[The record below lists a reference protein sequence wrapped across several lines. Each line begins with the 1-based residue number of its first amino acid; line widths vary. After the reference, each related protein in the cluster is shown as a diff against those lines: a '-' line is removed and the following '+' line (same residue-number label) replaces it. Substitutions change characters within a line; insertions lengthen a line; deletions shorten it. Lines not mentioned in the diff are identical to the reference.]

1 MIDSHCHLTDERI
14 DTKKTIENM
23 KADGLTAL
31 VTIGYDMDT
40 SRQCLEIAKNNQN
53 VYASVG
59 VHPSD
64 VSGMTEKDLDVLNQ
78 MSQED
83 KVVAI
88 GEIGLDYHYE
98 DTDRQLQKYW
108 LCRQLE
114 LIEQVK
120 LPAVFHLR
128 DAYEDMLEI
137 ITANR
142 HKLVKGGVMHC
153 FSGSVETAKKYLDM
167 GFYISLSGTVT
178 FKNAKKLVEVVKIV
192 PDDRLLA
199 ETDCPYL
206 APEPHR
212 GQLNIPAYVRHTI
225 DKLAEIRQKDFEY
238 IEEITQKNTK
248 NLFFKMK

>member
-59 VHPSD
+59 VHPLD

-137 ITANR
+137 ITAKR

-178 FKNAKKLVEVVKIV
+178 FKNAKKLVDVAKIV